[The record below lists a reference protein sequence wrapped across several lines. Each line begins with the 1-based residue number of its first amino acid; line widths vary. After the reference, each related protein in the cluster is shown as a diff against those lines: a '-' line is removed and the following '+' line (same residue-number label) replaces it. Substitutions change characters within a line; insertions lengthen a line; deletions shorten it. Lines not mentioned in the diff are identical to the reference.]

1 MIGWNFQ
8 PMFASTGPAGC
19 WYVFNEDSVVEAAV
33 VVATDVVEAGA
44 ALAAVA
50 ETPGVAT
57 VAVPSSP

>member
-1 MIGWNFQ
+1 
-8 PMFASTGPAGC
+8 MFASTGPAGC
-19 WYVFNEDSVVEAAV
+19 WYVFNEDSVVEAV
-33 VVATDVVEAGA
+33 VVVVTDVVEAGA